1 MLLIL
6 NKRSQG
12 RGPETHFILSYIIFK
27 KKSLSLLFSE
37 TAWWIFMEHR
47 ANYS

>member
-6 NKRSQG
+6 NKMSK
-12 RGPETHFILSYIIFK
+12 GPETHFIFNYSIFK

-37 TAWWIFMEHR
+37 TA
-47 ANYS
+47 